1 MKQKGLR
8 FLENK
13 TTAIASQC
21 GAKLKRAQDLQNSKA
36 QKLQIDG
43 S

>member
-13 TTAIASQC
+13 TTAIANQC
-21 GAKLKRAQDLQNSKA
+21 GVKLERAQGLQNSKVW
-36 QKLQIDG
+36 KLQIDG
-43 S
+43 

>member
-8 FLENK
+8 FLENEA
-13 TTAIASQC
+13 TAIANQC
-21 GAKLKRAQDLQNSKA
+21 GVKLKRAQDLQNSKV